1 MFSSA
6 GDGDWDYEAPTGIS
20 ERLDDEHGVAIAH
33 LNKIESRASSLG
45 ASSPAAGVVKMAL
58 EREGRV
64 ACVTV
69 PDALSMQSTFLFA
82 GLCTIAEPHVRL
94 LLTLPIIPPSF
105 HTSGGRRA
113 WASRGRRQQLL
124 NQRPSY

>member
-1 MFSSA
+1 MNNRR
-6 GDGDWDYEAPTGIS
+6 DWDYEAPTGIS

-69 PDALSMQSTFLFA
+69 PDALSMQSTFLFV

-94 LLTLPIIPPSF
+94 LLTVIN
-105 HTSGGRRA
+105 RR
-113 WASRGRRQQLL
+113 
-124 NQRPSY
+124 P